1 MQIIREKS
9 IQKSNPVVPV
19 RNVSAEVS
27 ASGIPLKVCHMLGLE
42 LVQRDNIVLL
52 DVNEFD

>member
-1 MQIIREKS
+1 MQIISEKPV
-9 IQKSNPVVPV
+9 QKTNPVVPV
-19 RNVSAEVS
+19 RDVSAEVS